1 MTLLKSKTLSIS
13 INSKPKTVYEFVLN
27 LENLPKWAKMF
38 CRSIKLLNGEWIAEI
53 LQEQAKVRIT
63 KRNAFGILDH
73 YVKLL
78 SSPNVDEV
86 YVPMRVVQND
96 DRSEVIF
103 TIFELAGMAEERYAE
118 DIRMVEQD
126 LKNLKSIVEESIAN
140 NNNNNNDNG

>member
-1 MTLLKSKTLSIS
+1 MTSLKSKTLSIS

-38 CRSIKLLNGEWIAEI
+38 CRSIKLLNGEWIAEV

-63 KRNAFGILDH
+63 KRNDFGILDH

-86 YVPMRVVQND
+86 FVPMRVVQNGD
-96 DRSEVIF
+96 GSEVIF
-103 TIFELAGMAEERYAE
+103 TVFQLAGMAEERYAE

-126 LKNLKSIVEESIAN
+126 LKNLKSIVEESIS
-140 NNNNNNDNG
+140 NNNDDG

>member
-1 MTLLKSKTLSIS
+1 MTLLKSRTLSIS

-38 CRSIKLLNGEWIAEI
+38 CRSIKLLNGEWIAEV

-63 KRNAFGILDH
+63 KRNDFGILDH

-86 YVPMRVVQND
+86 FVPMRVVQNGD
-96 DRSEVIF
+96 GSEVVF

-140 NNNNNNDNG
+140 NNNNDNG

>member
-1 MTLLKSKTLSIS
+1 MTLLISRTLSVS

-63 KRNAFGILDH
+63 KRNDFGILDH

-86 YVPMRVVQND
+86 FVPMRVVQNGD
-96 DRSEVIF
+96 GSEVIF
-103 TIFELAGMAEERYAE
+103 TIFQLAGMAEERYAE

-126 LKNLKSIVEESIAN
+126 LKNLKSIIEEGIS
-140 NNNNNNDNG
+140 NNNDND

>member
-38 CRSIKLLNGEWIAEI
+38 CRSIKLLNGEWIAEV

-63 KRNAFGILDH
+63 KRNDFGILDH

-86 YVPMRVVQND
+86 FVPMRVVQNGEG
-96 DRSEVIF
+96 SEVIF

-140 NNNNNNDNG
+140 NNNNDSG

>member
-1 MTLLKSKTLSIS
+1 MTLLISRTLSVS
-13 INSKPKTVYEFVLN
+13 INSKPKAVYEFVLN
-27 LENLPKWAKMF
+27 LENLPRWAKMF

-63 KRNAFGILDH
+63 KRNDFGILDH

-86 YVPMRVVQND
+86 FVPMRVVQNGD
-96 DRSEVIF
+96 GSEVIF

-126 LKNLKSIVEESIAN
+126 LKNLKSIIEEGIS
-140 NNNNNNDNG
+140 NNNDND

>member
-1 MTLLKSKTLSIS
+1 MTLLISRTLSVS
-13 INSKPKTVYEFVLN
+13 INSKPKAVYEFVLN
-27 LENLPKWAKMF
+27 LENLPRWAKMF

-63 KRNAFGILDH
+63 KRNDFGILDH

-86 YVPMRVVQND
+86 FVPMRVVQNGD
-96 DRSEVIF
+96 GSEVIF

-126 LKNLKSIVEESIAN
+126 LKNLKSIVEGSIAN
-140 NNNNNNDNG
+140 NNNNDSG

>member
-38 CRSIKLLNGEWIAEI
+38 CRSIKLLNGEWIAEV

-63 KRNAFGILDH
+63 KRNDFGILDH

-86 YVPMRVVQND
+86 FVPMRVVQNGD
-96 DRSEVIF
+96 GSEVIF

-140 NNNNNNDNG
+140 NNDNG